1 MNLQDILA
9 NPKLHKAASTFA
21 VGYAKRMM
29 EGNYDRLM
37 DTEVGQKAA
46 SLSRPKKL
54 AIEVALNGLAAYLST
69 KESQF
74 ADAPIK
80 SFLWEL
86 AKDAP
91 SELSK
96 RLLNGDHAKSS
107 DAKQSGPIDVEVVRE
122 EATVMEGLLK
132 MPAEDLAAFLTWLQG
147 ATPEERHWMA
157 EAMAGLSEEQQAKL
171 SKLTPEQAKLLLKT
185 MRPKSEPTP
194 PPERGVFGSLAN
206 SLRTVNDRLEK
217 RRP

>member
-1 MNLQDILA
+1 MNIQDILA

-37 DTEVGQKAA
+37 GTEVGQKAA

-54 AIEVALNGLAAYLST
+54 AIEAALNGLAAYLST
-69 KESQF
+69 KESKF
-74 ADAPIK
+74 ADTPIK

-96 RLLNGDHAKSS
+96 RLLNGAHAKSGPS
-107 DAKQSGPIDVEVVRE
+107 HSGLIDVEVVKE

-132 MPAEDLAAFLTWLQG
+132 MPVEDLAAFLTWLQN

-157 EAMAGLSEEQQAKL
+157 ETMAGLSEQEQAKL
-171 SKLTPEQAKLLLKT
+171 SKLNPEQAKLLLK
-185 MRPKSEPTP
+185 MMMPKSEPAP
-194 PPERGVFGSLAN
+194 PPQRGVFGSLAD
-206 SLRTVNDRLEK
+206 SLRAVNDRLEK
-217 RRP
+217 RKP